1 MYWCLH
7 QRPPPRSGNKNLF
20 GRLGRKS
27 FFYRHFTLFSMCETS
42 AVNRGSI
49 PRDVCRETIS
59 LPLQISLILPLLTHW
74 RGRFLDLK
82 PLPLWPW
89 VFWAVSFWWRN
100 VQNKMWL
107 IICPHLEQKEERVF
121 FLLSLKIVMSSLQF
135 LAELSGNIKLGWKF
149 RESSNFLGYFK
160 ISTVLWMQ
168 SKIIEA
174 LILCISVNTATT

>member
-27 FFYRHFTLFSMCETS
+27 FFTDTLHCSLCVKLVQWT
-42 AVNRGSI
+42 GSI

-135 LAELSGNIKLGWKF
+135 LAELSGNIKWGWKF
-149 RESSNFLGYFK
+149 RDSSNFLGYF
-160 ISTVLWMQ
+160 
-168 SKIIEA
+168 
-174 LILCISVNTATT
+174 